1 MYNIIKTIIDHLWE
15 NNGQILSSTEQ
26 QIVYYIAG
34 ALICIFTIWILD
46 RISVFIISTA
56 KGGK

>member
-1 MYNIIKTIIDHLWE
+1 MYSIIKTILDHVWE
-15 NNGQILSSTEQ
+15 TDYQSSTEQ

-34 ALICIFTIWILD
+34 ALIILFTIWILD

-56 KGGK
+56 KGGKS